1 MTRPRGVA
9 KGISHRRSAAR
20 HPVAGTRL
28 ACQSPPRV
36 GVPARAWHR
45 CAGPGPR
52 ETSVTTPYSDE
63 RAISMDE
70 ASRQLELAAHD
81 AQVAFDCIALG
92 NLDRA
97 HTNAL
102 TARAAVD
109 AAETMLRAALS
120 GAGLVLDT
128 GADGADEAVDAQP
141 DEAFEAF
148 GPGADEVFD
157 AGAPD
162 ARLDRKSTRLNS
174 SHLG

>member
-1 MTRPRGVA
+1 M
-9 KGISHRRSAAR
+9 
-20 HPVAGTRL
+20 
-28 ACQSPPRV
+28 
-36 GVPARAWHR
+36 
-45 CAGPGPR
+45 
-52 ETSVTTPYSDE
+52 TTPYSDE

-128 GADGADEAVDAQP
+128 GADGAVDAQP

-162 ARLDRKSTRLNS
+162 ARLPVSGS
-174 SHLG
+174 PEAS